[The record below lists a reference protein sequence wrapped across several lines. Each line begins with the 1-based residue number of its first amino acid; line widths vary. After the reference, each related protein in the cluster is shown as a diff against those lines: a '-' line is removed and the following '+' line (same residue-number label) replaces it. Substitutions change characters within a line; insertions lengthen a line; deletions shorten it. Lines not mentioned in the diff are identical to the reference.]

1 MLQSDRVATA
11 ASMLPKMLHL
21 IKAGNDA
28 DGNYNGDGEN
38 ERSVKRLSAAVVS
51 HEIEGSLL
59 ACVTHTYDSSALE
72 DIGEEDGEEP
82 TRVFISTTLEST
94 KCLK

>member
-1 MLQSDRVATA
+1 
-11 ASMLPKMLHL
+11 MLPKMLHL

-51 HEIEGSLL
+51 HEIEGSFL